1 VELKLKKLKL
11 GKIKVCE
18 TKIVI
23 LGIGNLLLSDE
34 GVGVKVV
41 QDLSTHYKFPENV
54 ELVDG
59 GVGGFS
65 LLPYIES
72 AKKLL
77 VIDAISGGKPPG
89 TIYKFKGEDIPYQV
103 IEKISMHELSFSDLL
118 SLVKLRD
125 KYPEELVII
134 GIEPY
139 SLELK
144 IGLSEVVEKN
154 YDKLLEEVLAQLKEW
169 GIKPIPKS

>member
-1 VELKLKKLKL
+1 MSKD
-11 GKIKVCE
+11 
-18 TKIVI
+18 KIVV
-23 LGIGNLLLSDE
+23 LGIGNVLLSDE

-41 QDLSTHYKFPENV
+41 QDLESQYAFPENV

-59 GVGGFS
+59 GVGSFS

-89 TIYKFKGEDIPYQV
+89 TIYKFKDEEIPYQV
-103 IEKISMHELSFSDLL
+103 IEKLSTHELNFSDILNL
-118 SLVKLRD
+118 AKLRG

-134 GIEPY
+134 GIEPQ

-144 IGLSEVVEKN
+144 VGLTDTVKQN
-154 YDKLLEEVLAQLKEW
+154 YKKLLNEVLDQLKEW
-169 GIKPIPKS
+169 GIEVSLKQTKD

>member
-1 VELKLKKLKL
+1 M
-11 GKIKVCE
+11 CE
-18 TKIVI
+18 NKIVI
-23 LGIGNLLLSDE
+23 LGIGNILLSDE
-34 GVGVKVV
+34 GVGVKVI
-41 QDLSTHYKFPENV
+41 QDLYTCYKFPQNV

-77 VIDAISGGKPPG
+77 VIDAISGGNPPG
-89 TIYKFKGEDIPYQV
+89 TIYKFKGKDIPHQI
-103 IEKISMHELSFSDLL
+103 IEKISMHELSFSDIL
-118 SLVKLRD
+118 SLAKLRD

-144 IGLSEVVEKN
+144 VGLSEVVEKN
-154 YDKLLEEVLAQLKEW
+154 YNKLLEEVLAQLKEW